1 MARYKKVN
9 YDQLEMIPI
18 NFSEQILEGT
28 FEYTLNYLIEKKI
41 DLSCFDSNYNNDKTG
56 SKAILPSVLLKVI
69 LFAYSKGIISSRNI
83 ENACRTNIIFK
94 ALSANT
100 VPDHS
105 TIAAF
110 VSGMKNQIKM
120 IFQYVLMVCS
130 SSGLIGGE
138 MFAVDGCKITSNASK
153 EWSGTLSE
161 LKKKKEKFGK
171 LALMLLNKHQEE
183 DKKGNMEAAEGL
195 KKRVEKMKKKAEKI
209 EEFLKTAEPKM
220 GKRDNEIQSNI
231 TDNESAKI
239 KSSHGVIQGYNGLA
253 VVDEKHQVITAA
265 EAFGSGYEGDLLE
278 TMADNTNKNLKEV
291 TGETLKDKVLLAD
304 TNYFSEENLKK
315 MKVMG
320 INAVIPDNQFRS
332 RDERFKDS
340 GRFKPEKKGLYKR
353 EEDFHFDEV
362 SDTYQCPGGKTLKFS
377 VITKIGNFTVRKYI
391 CRKSDCQACKKKS
404 HCLSS
409 EKSRYRTLLQPI
421 YAENRNHSDEMRKLI
436 DTPEGRDLYSK
447 RMKIVEPVFGNITYC
462 KGMDR
467 FMLMLK

>member
-161 LKKKKEKFGK
+161 LKKKKDKFGK

-183 DKKGNMEAAEGL
+183 DKKGNMEAADIVATNL
-195 KKRVEKMKKKAEKI
+195 CR
-209 EEFLKTAEPKM
+209 EP
-220 GKRDNEIQSNI
+220 
-231 TDNESAKI
+231 ESL
-239 KSSHGVIQGYNGLA
+239 G
-253 VVDEKHQVITAA
+253 
-265 EAFGSGYEGDLLE
+265 
-278 TMADNTNKNLKEV
+278 
-291 TGETLKDKVLLAD
+291 
-304 TNYFSEENLKK
+304 
-315 MKVMG
+315 
-320 INAVIPDNQFRS
+320 
-332 RDERFKDS
+332 
-340 GRFKPEKKGLYKR
+340 
-353 EEDFHFDEV
+353 
-362 SDTYQCPGGKTLKFS
+362 
-377 VITKIGNFTVRKYI
+377 
-391 CRKSDCQACKKKS
+391 
-404 HCLSS
+404 
-409 EKSRYRTLLQPI
+409 
-421 YAENRNHSDEMRKLI
+421 
-436 DTPEGRDLYSK
+436 
-447 RMKIVEPVFGNITYC
+447 
-462 KGMDR
+462 
-467 FMLMLK
+467 